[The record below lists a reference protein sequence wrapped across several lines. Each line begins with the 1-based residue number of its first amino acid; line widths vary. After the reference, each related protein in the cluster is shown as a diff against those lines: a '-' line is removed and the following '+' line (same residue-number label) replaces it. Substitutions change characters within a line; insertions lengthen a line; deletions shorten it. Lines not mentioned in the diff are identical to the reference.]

1 MKIFFCIFAFT
12 ISVLALPEPTSFQ
25 INCKACHILDEEVV
39 GPSLVEIAKIYRND
53 REKFIEWTINPGK
66 KRPHQAVMPSMAHV
80 PKKDLNEIYD
90 YILKATKGVKQRRTN
105 RNDPF
110 AGTPHKLRRPRI
122 QRTFL
127 DKTGPA
133 SLYVALPKELNL
145 NLIWDATLCRL
156 RFISEGEPDDWSYW
170 QSNGN
175 NFSKHGKVIYAETEA
190 LLNLGPELDRK
201 FKGYRINN
209 DGLPTFL
216 YSIGDIEIEETISS
230 QDKLVTRSFQANLP
244 LNFRVPKV
252 PKNQN
257 LRTSIEKSSDRDSR
271 QLIITHTKL

>member
-1 MKIFFCIFAFT
+1 MKFFFCFFAFA
-12 ISVLALPEPTSFQ
+12 IQALAVPEPTSFQ
-25 INCKACHILDEEVV
+25 INCKACHILDEQVV
-39 GPSLVEIAKIYRND
+39 GPSLVEIAKIYRQD
-53 REKFIEWTINPGK
+53 RDKFIEWTINPGK

-80 PKKDLNEIYD
+80 PKEDLNEIYD
-90 YILKATKGVKQRRTN
+90 YILKATKGVKERRTN

-110 AGTPHKLRRPRI
+110 AATPHKLRRPRI

-170 QSNGN
+170 KSNGN
-175 NFSKHGKVIYAETEA
+175 SFSKHGQIIYTETEA
-190 LLNLGPELDRK
+190 LLNLDPQLPRQ
-201 FKGYRINN
+201 FQGYRINN

-230 QDKLVTRSFQANLP
+230 QGKQVTRSFQANLP
-244 LNFRVPKV
+244 LNLEIPKV
-252 PKNQN
+252 QKNRK
-257 LRTSIEKSSDRDSR
+257 LKTAVEKSSDRDSR